1 MAGLPPIAAR
11 VVYHPKLVMGFP
23 GLSLL
28 HPFDGSRPR
37 RVSQALDREFGKG
50 KWGQLEPEGP
60 VHDEQLTRIH
70 HPEYL
75 KSLQRPQVLAR
86 AFEVGPLA
94 LCPARFLDWIA
105 LTPMRW
111 ATQCALRGA
120 RCALEQGVVV
130 SLGGG
135 FHHAKPGQGE
145 GFCVLADVAYLVRT
159 LQEEGKLRK
168 VLYVDLDAH
177 QGNGLSHCFAEDQSV
192 QLFDMYNRDTY
203 PAGDELGRSRLN
215 VDLGLPQ
222 GVGDDQYLS
231 TLTEHLPKFLEQEAD
246 LLVYNAGTDV
256 LAGDALGGMLLTP
269 KAVLDRDM
277 FVFAEAQR
285 RGIPILSLPSGGY
298 SPAST
303 RALAA
308 TTIHVLKR
316 YGV

>member
-1 MAGLPPIAAR
+1 MAR

-37 RVSQALDREFGKG
+37 RVSQALDREFGPG
-50 KWGQLEPEGP
+50 KWGLLEPEGP
-60 VHDEQLTRIH
+60 VHDEQLTRVH

-75 KSLQRPQVLAR
+75 KSLQRAQVLAR

-94 LCPARFLDWIA
+94 LCPAKFLDWIA

-120 RCALEQGVVV
+120 RAALQEGVAL

-135 FHHAKPGQGE
+135 FHHAKPAQGE
-145 GFCVLADVAYLVRT
+145 GFCILADVAYLVRT
-159 LQEEGKLRK
+159 LQDEGKLRK
-168 VLYVDLDAH
+168 VLHVDLDAH
-177 QGNGLSHCFAEDQSV
+177 QGNGISHCFAEDPSV

-203 PAGDELGRSRLN
+203 PAGDELGVSRLN
-215 VDLGLPQ
+215 IDLGLPQ
-222 GVGDDQYLS
+222 GVGDDHYLS
-231 TLTEHLPKFLEQEAD
+231 TLTENLPGFLDQGAD
-246 LLVYNAGTDV
+246 LVIYNAGTDV
-256 LAGDALGGMLLTP
+256 LAGDPLGGMTLTP
-269 KAVLDRDM
+269 KGVLERDM

-285 RGIPILSLPSGGY
+285 RGLPILSLPSGGY
-298 SPAST
+298 SEGST
-303 RALAA
+303 KALTA

-316 YGV
+316 YA

>member
-1 MAGLPPIAAR
+1 
-11 VVYHPKLVMGFP
+11 MGFP

-37 RVSQALDREFGKG
+37 RVSQALDREFGAG
-50 KWGQLEPEGP
+50 KWGLLEPEGP
-60 VHDEQLTRIH
+60 VYDEQLTRVH

-75 KSLQRPQVLAR
+75 RSLQRPQVLAR

-94 LCPARFLDWIA
+94 LCPAKFLEWIA

-120 RCALEQGVVV
+120 RAALQSGMVI

-135 FHHAKPGQGE
+135 FHHAKPAQGE

-159 LQEEGKLRK
+159 LQDEGKLKK
-168 VLYVDLDAH
+168 VLHVDLDAH
-177 QGNGLSHCFAEDQSV
+177 QGNGISHCFAEDENV
-192 QLFDMYNRDTY
+192 QLFDIYNRDTY

-222 GVGDDQYLS
+222 GSGDAPYLS
-231 TLTEHLPKFLEQEAD
+231 TLTEHLPAFLDQPAD

-256 LAGDALGGMLLTP
+256 LAGDPLGGLLLTP
-269 KAVLDRDM
+269 KAVLERDL
-277 FVFAEAQR
+277 FVFSEAHR
-285 RGIPILSLPSGGY
+285 RGLPILSLPSGGY
-298 SPAST
+298 SEGST
-303 RALAA
+303 QAMAA
-308 TTIHVLKR
+308 TAIQVLKR
-316 YGV
+316 YGCG

>member
-1 MAGLPPIAAR
+1 MAR

-37 RVSQALDREFGKG
+37 RVSQALDREFGVG
-50 KWGQLEPEGP
+50 KWGLLEPEGP
-60 VHDEQLTRIH
+60 VHDDQLTRVH

-75 KSLQRPQVLAR
+75 RSLQRPQVLAR

-94 LCPARFLDWIA
+94 LCPAKFLEWIA

-111 ATQCALRGA
+111 ATQSALRGA
-120 RCALEQGVVV
+120 RHALQQGVAI

-135 FHHAKPGQGE
+135 FHHAKPAQGE

-159 LQEEGKLRK
+159 LQDEGKLKK
-168 VLYVDLDAH
+168 VLHVDLDAH
-177 QGNGLSHCFAEDQSV
+177 QGNGVSHCFAEDQSV
-192 QLFDMYNRDTY
+192 QLFDIYNRDTY

-222 GVGDDQYLS
+222 GSGDDLYLS
-231 TLTEHLPKFLEQEAD
+231 TLTEHLPAFLGQEAD
-246 LLVYNAGTDV
+246 LLIYNAGTDV
-256 LAGDALGGMLLTP
+256 LAGDPLGGLILSH
-269 KAVLDRDM
+269 KGVLERDM

-285 RGIPILSLPSGGY
+285 QGLPILSVPSGGY
-298 SPAST
+298 SEGST
-303 RALAA
+303 KAMAESA
-308 TTIHVLKR
+308 IHVLKR
-316 YGV
+316 YGID

>member
-75 KSLQRPQVLAR
+75 KRLQRPQVLAR

>member
-1 MAGLPPIAAR
+1 
-11 VVYHPKLVMGFP
+11 MGFP

-37 RVSQALDREFGKG
+37 RVSQALDREFGEG
-50 KWGQLEPEGP
+50 KWGLLEPEGP
-60 VHDEQLTRIH
+60 VHDGQLTRVH

-75 KSLQRPQVLAR
+75 RSLQRPQVLAR

-94 LCPARFLDWIA
+94 LCPAKFLEWIA

-135 FHHAKPGQGE
+135 FHHAKPSQGE

-159 LQEEGKLRK
+159 LQDEGKLRK
-168 VLYVDLDAH
+168 VLHVDLDAH
-177 QGNGLSHCFAEDQSV
+177 QGNGVSHCFAEDQSI

-231 TLTEHLPKFLEQEAD
+231 TLTEHLPQFLEQEAD
-246 LLVYNAGTDV
+246 LLIFNAGTDV
-256 LAGDALGGMLLTP
+256 LAGDALGGMLLSP
-269 KAVLDRDM
+269 KGVLDRDM

-285 RGIPILSLPSGGY
+285 RGLPILSLPSGGY

-303 RALAA
+303 KALAA
-308 TTIHVLKR
+308 TAIHVLRR
-316 YGV
+316 YGVG